1 MAATYNLTKRP
12 PTAFMKPAY
21 AVLEIQSFDLAGS
34 AVPIPLDAAD
44 ALLPA
49 AEQGWIDVRSSRSIC
64 AIGAAAGAQATF
76 TAQIKAGPN
85 APAVALALADGVIAA
100 GAQETLINGDI
111 AAAYIRF
118 LVAGTASAGV
128 NMASLYVITK

>member
-12 PTAFMKPAY
+12 PTAFTKPAF
-21 AVLEIQSFDLAGS
+21 AVYEVQTLDLAG
-34 AVPIPLDAAD
+34 AAIPIPLDEDD
-44 ALLPA
+44 ALLA
-49 AEQGWIDVRSSRSIC
+49 AADRGWIDVRAARSIC
-64 AIGAAAGAQATF
+64 ASGAAAGAQATF

-100 GAQETLINGDI
+100 GTHELLINGDI